1 MTTEPTFVAPAGTHR
16 GVLVWRWPELRNS
29 LASAPVGGGL
39 ERPDWALNIGVP
51 ANYSRT
57 DLNAHA
63 SEIAGELDLMG
74 TGLAFFTAADV
85 ALATRGVSDG
95 VTVDATVGISQPTWA
110 ADKVACAK
118 PWSPGTINLVVQLPT
133 GLDPA
138 AAVNAVITATEAKTQ
153 ALLEQGIAGTG
164 TASDAIAVVW
174 PADGEAA
181 SFGGPRSHW
190 GSRIANATFDAVTSG
205 IAGHTT
211 AR

>member
-1 MTTEPTFVAPAGTHR
+1 VTTQPTFVAPGDSHR
-16 GVLVWRWPELRNS
+16 GVLVWRWLGLRNS
-29 LASAPVGGGL
+29 LASAAVGGGL
-39 ERPDWALNIGVP
+39 GKRGWALNIGVP
-51 ANYSRT
+51 VNYSRT

-63 SEIAGELDLMG
+63 SEIASELDLVG
-74 TGLAFFTAADV
+74 SGLAFFTAADV

-110 ADKVACAK
+110 ADKIECAK
-118 PWSPGTINLVVQLPT
+118 PWAPGTINLVVQLPA

-138 AAVNAVITATEAKTQ
+138 AAVNAVITATEAKSQ
-153 ALLEQGIAGTG
+153 ALFELGVPGTG
-164 TASDAIAVVW
+164 TASDAVAVVW
-174 PADGEAA
+174 PADRDTA

-205 IAGHTT
+205 L